1 LATNTKKERTTSHT
15 SPLRRRRTKE
25 LMRQVSCKVFFLK
38 LSWGRIAARRIPGRR
53 IRREL
58 TRIPLVGRRGKLLT
72 IIKEFFIFFFIF
84 WSHER
89 HPICLPVPLIDFW
102 WRRMKRHNRRTGS
115 KWHTHRGSLTTK
127 IVVSLPLPP
136 SQLMHI

>member
-1 LATNTKKERTTSHT
+1 MERTTNHIL
-15 SPLRRRRTKE
+15 PLRRRRIKE
-25 LMRQVSCKVFFLK
+25 LMRQVSCKMFFPR
-38 LSWGRIAARRIPGRR
+38 LSWGRIAARRILGRR
-53 IRREL
+53 IRKRL

-72 IIKEFFIFFFIF
+72 IIKVFFIFFFIL

-89 HPICLPVPLIDFW
+89 HPICLLVPLIDFW
-102 WRRMKRHNRRTGS
+102 RRRMKRHIRRTGS

-127 IVVSLPLPP
+127 IVVSLSLLP